1 MKKLKYILL
10 ALFLSGVTIA
20 QTQMPIGPQTNWFTG
35 MVRGYHF
42 TSPVAF
48 NICALYIPPDAP
60 GAAGQNQHIRVVR
73 FTAAAPPAFPG
84 VTNGFVQ
91 LFTITNA
98 GPTTTVACNIPVAA
112 GDIIGIY
119 GARAGNCINSYDGV
133 AFPTTIMAM
142 PTICRRSGMQACIS
156 AGQPMANIWSEINYN
171 IGRIFMYYNCCPT
184 PTITTNLSAG
194 NICAGASVTIL
205 GGGAQTY
212 TWLPGNQQ
220 TSSVSVTPSVTTT
233 YTLQGS
239 ANNCSTAVTVSVQ
252 VNSNPTISAVAN
264 DGPICQGS
272 LLNITATV
280 NTTSPPSYSWIGPN
294 SFTANAQNASILN
307 AQPAAT
313 GFYSLTV
320 TNTYTSASSPT
331 LITCQAMATTSAAV
345 VPVSSLNVTPFFT
358 LCAGSNLNLTA
369 SAAGATSYSWAGPNF
384 NSSLQNPSINNVAP
398 IHSGDYSI
406 TAYYSNPQTTLVCT
420 SFAVVNVSVVPMNPV
435 TPFSSANVCQYTTG
449 TFSAS
454 ALNAAGYQWYGP
466 NGFNSTNQINSITNI
481 QPVSGGNYTVN
492 AIFTIGTVSCTTT
505 SYIPLNVVPV
515 PSVAV
520 IQSITVCER
529 QGATF
534 AANAP
539 NAISYMWAGPNSFT
553 MNSPNPIFANLTPSM
568 SGMYTVTASFSNGNL
583 TCYNSNQ
590 TNLLVKP
597 IIPFNLGADKLLCS
611 NSDLFLNGPA
621 GATQYNWWGSTSYTS
636 NTQSMFVPAL
646 GPQNSGI
653 YVLEVDL
660 NGCKTYDS
668 VRVDV
673 LTPIIYTLTPSN
685 RTICRGENV
694 SFVVGAAQGSENYA
708 YTWNPAIYITGPTGS
723 LQAGQ
728 PLGTTV
734 YNISAYDIACPNY
747 VIQTSFTLTV
757 KQPPQPNIFLPK
769 NNQCEPMCGIY
780 NSHLSSEASS
790 VTYDFG
796 NNKIYEG
803 DSINICLPAGT
814 HYMRII
820 TNGKNGCKGTYDYT
834 VPITVYPKPGADFT
848 WDPEQPTTAN
858 NTVTFKP
865 TVKHGITFAY
875 EWSFTNSTNKGGID
889 TSTIKNP
896 TKMYDNN
903 GKFPVM
909 LVVKNEYGCIDS
921 VFKIIIIDEDVAV
934 YIPNTFTPN
943 DDNINDVFNV
953 KGLGL
958 KTEGYYMQIFDRW
971 GTLVYSTKDINKG
984 WDGTVK
990 GQKAADGVYIYSVK
1004 VIGDNGVG
1012 KKEFKGHVTLLK

>member
-264 DGPICQGS
+264 DGPVCQGS
-272 LLNITATV
+272 PLNITSTV
-280 NTTSPPSYSWIGPN
+280 NTTSPATYSWIGPN

-466 NGFNSTNQINSITNI
+466 NGF
-481 QPVSGGNYTVN
+481 
-492 AIFTIGTVSCTTT
+492 F
-505 SYIPLNVVPV
+505 
-515 PSVAV
+515 
-520 IQSITVCER
+520 
-529 QGATF
+529 
-534 AANAP
+534 
-539 NAISYMWAGPNSFT
+539 
-553 MNSPNPIFANLTPSM
+553 
-568 SGMYTVTASFSNGNL
+568 TASFSNGNL

-685 RTICRGENV
+685 RTICRGEDV

-769 NNQCEPMCGIY
+769 NNQCEPMWY
-780 NSHLSSEASS
+780 L
-790 VTYDFG
+790 
-796 NNKIYEG
+796 
-803 DSINICLPAGT
+803 
-814 HYMRII
+814 
-820 TNGKNGCKGTYDYT
+820 
-834 VPITVYPKPGADFT
+834 
-848 WDPEQPTTAN
+848 Q
-858 NTVTFKP
+858 
-865 TVKHGITFAY
+865 
-875 EWSFTNSTNKGGID
+875 
-889 TSTIKNP
+889 
-896 TKMYDNN
+896 
-903 GKFPVM
+903 
-909 LVVKNEYGCIDS
+909 
-921 VFKIIIIDEDVAV
+921 
-934 YIPNTFTPN
+934 
-943 DDNINDVFNV
+943 
-953 KGLGL
+953 
-958 KTEGYYMQIFDRW
+958 
-971 GTLVYSTKDINKG
+971 
-984 WDGTVK
+984 
-990 GQKAADGVYIYSVK
+990 
-1004 VIGDNGVG
+1004 
-1012 KKEFKGHVTLLK
+1012 